1 MTTYSISL
9 LTKKTDLHKLDEQ
22 YVHVYDNMSIDCVIK
37 CHSSSA
43 ALTSGQYYEN
53 TWLENSKSSSDGG
66 NKALTIIKVQDARGL
81 RTSLVI
87 SGWAQKVML
96 LYPDN
101 LCCLRF
107 NFFILFIVQTQ
118 EGLRVSASGYLCSV

>member
-1 MTTYSISL
+1 
-9 LTKKTDLHKLDEQ
+9 
-22 YVHVYDNMSIDCVIK
+22 MSIICVIK

-43 ALTSGQYYEN
+43 ALTSGQYNEN
-53 TWLENSKSSSDGG
+53 TWSANSKSSSDGG

-87 SGWAQKVML
+87 SGWAQKVKL
-96 LYPDN
+96 LYPEN

-118 EGLRVSASGYLCSV
+118 EGLRVSASGYLCSVQQIKLNVAILY

>member
-1 MTTYSISL
+1 
-9 LTKKTDLHKLDEQ
+9 
-22 YVHVYDNMSIDCVIK
+22 MSIDCVIK

-53 TWLENSKSSSDGG
+53 TWLENSKSSSNGG

-87 SGWAQKVML
+87 SGWAQKVKL

-107 NFFILFIVQTQ
+107 NLFILFSVQTQ
-118 EGLRVSASGYLCSV
+118 EGFRVSASGYCSVQQIKQNFAILYECGNSGKLEWINIHKL